1 MRQQYI
7 LIIILSLLLSG
18 LAACSPGHS
27 GGNEIAFLRG
37 GHLWTIDADGSN
49 AFEVVADGTPVVGY
63 GWSPDHHIFVFR
75 TLDEEFARTNAAKH
89 IAADPITGLIGDL
102 PTSLNTVG
110 IDGGSSIPI
119 IFSSSDILH
128 SNAWWN
134 TGGTRLL
141 YREELASTTHN
152 PATVLWRVS
161 QNDQPGGIAR
171 KNLPNSFSIPSLAST
186 DWAIG
191 NSEQGVFT
199 TTLAGTNLQYIFPGM
214 LPGHP
219 LFATLERVLWQP
231 AHQHPAILYAIANSP
246 AQTQS
251 SSTTPI
257 AVQLVLRTM
266 HGQATNLATCICTQF
281 AWSPDGNHILYSTGS
296 SYSILNLNG
305 SLLLTISAEGGSVPY
320 WSPDGQ
326 FLLLDGLHTLTLVQI
341 ASRQQQVLLSDTTGS
356 PGSATTSRGE
366 SDVNVL
372 LQPVANSP
380 WAADSRHFLFLT
392 RDRLIWR
399 GRHLSSGRGLYTASI
414 DSRGQPQGTPAIVDI
429 GNDSQPGWTYED
441 PNTSFLY

>member
-1 MRQQYI
+1 MRRLYI
-7 LIIILSLLLSG
+7 LLILSLLLSG
-18 LAACSPGHS
+18 LAACSPGHA

-37 GHLWTIDADGSN
+37 GHLWTIDPDGSN
-49 AFEVVADGTPVVGY
+49 AFEVVTDGTPVVGY

-75 TLDEEFARTNAAKH
+75 TLDEQFARTNAAKH

-102 PTSLNTVG
+102 PTDLDTIG

-119 IFSSSDILH
+119 IFSSPDILH

-171 KNLPNSFSIPSLAST
+171 KNLPNSFSIPSLAPT
-186 DWAIG
+186 DRAIG

-199 TTLAGTNLQYIFPGM
+199 TTLAGTNLQYIIPGM

-231 AHQHPAILYAIANSP
+231 AHQHPAILYAVANSP

-257 AVQLVLRTM
+257 VVLLVLRTM
-266 HGQATNLATCICTQF
+266 RGQTTNLATCTCNQF

-296 SYSILNLNG
+296 SYTILNLNG
-305 SLLLTISAEGGSVPY
+305 SLLLTISAEGDSVPY

-326 FLLLDGLHTLTLVQI
+326 FLLLDGLQTLTLVQV
-341 ASRQQQVLLSDTTGS
+341 ASGQRQVLLSDTVGS
-356 PGSATTSRGE
+356 PGSTTTSRGE
-366 SDVNVL
+366 SDVNAL
-372 LQPVANSP
+372 LQPVSNSL

-399 GRHLSSGRGLYTASI
+399 GRHLSSGRGLYAASI
-414 DSRGQPQGTPAIVDI
+414 DSRGQSQGTPAIVDN
-429 GNDSQPGWTYED
+429 GDDTQSGWTYED
-441 PNTSFLY
+441 PDTSFLY